1 MENAV
6 VSDHLETLLADRQV
20 KAAVFTTYNFEPDFF
35 ELEVIPLLLPG
46 NTQLSSHAS
55 IKLFQVREA
64 LRESAV
70 ELEVFYD
77 LKIFREN
84 ASCSPAMEYPFHGV
98 YRGNNA
104 FHPKLV
110 FILVYDQETQ
120 SDCLLVGAGSNNL
133 TQAGWWD
140 NIEGVHWEMVWP
152 WSTDSGFI
160 ERLQAD
166 IEWLQSER
174 YLVSNDGL
182 SAIDLVAEHLDL
194 CLENSGISATAKT
207 PPSIVPYY
215 GIAESSE
222 YRGFQAFLEN
232 EASQKLS
239 TYNNWTLEI
248 ISPYFAEDSHN
259 NLHEPFFDLGVRQI
273 HLLLPTNQE
282 GVPVCTPEYFNHIE
296 EQPDIHWARWSEP
309 VGRSLGLTGQHF
321 RRLHAK
327 LYHFYNK
334 MQSWVFV
341 GSVNFTH
348 KAFSENI
355 EAGYFVKLPKAGPLL
370 NTIEDTQSF
379 DYFEPPSESA
389 PGNEDTNSS
398 ESLPII
404 DLAYDWRTRTLTGAT
419 EKFKSYCINIHR
431 PEGDL
436 AVSEWTLRGKN
447 CCEYDGDLA
456 ALEILLKNGSLVKV
470 SGVNQRSNEA
480 FDVHWIMMKQTG
492 WSHKPL
498 DLPEMSPEQIL
509 AIYAGMSPDKR
520 QALLMNAH
528 IRKLVLAGQGGDMT
542 LPTDDFVAEEF
553 FSEYAELF
561 HAFRQLRRKLF
572 EAQEDNNETLVEYYL
587 TGAGF
592 DSLPTLL
599 DNIMDDE
606 ENRSVTAYLIL
617 LCAKEVYQA
626 DQFNNYFG
634 VSERLLQVESAISEL
649 KDNGSIVLEKNTPED
664 RTRFFSWFESQF
676 FKAYRQQEAVE

>member
-110 FILVYDQETQ
+110 FILVYDEETQ

-174 YLVSNDGL
+174 YLVANDGL

-194 CLENSGISATAKT
+194 CLENSGASTTGKT

-215 GIAESSE
+215 GIADSSE
-222 YRGFQAFLEN
+222 FRGFQGFLES

-370 NTIEDTQSF
+370 NPIEDTQSF

-389 PGNEDTNSS
+389 PGNEDTSSS

-542 LPTDDFVAEEF
+542 LPADDFVAEEF

-572 EAQEDNNETLVEYYL
+572 EAQESDNETLVEYYL

-626 DQFNNYFG
+626 DQFNDYFG
-634 VSERLLQVESAISEL
+634 VTECLQQVESAISEL
-649 KDNGSIVLEKNTPED
+649 KDNGSIVLEKNTLED
-664 RTRFFSWFESQF
+664 RARFFSWFESQF
-676 FKAYRQQEAVE
+676 FKAYRQQEVAE

>member
-6 VSDHLETLLADRQV
+6 VSDHLKTLLADRHV

-46 NTQLSSHAS
+46 NIQLSSHAP
-55 IKLFQVREA
+55 IKQFQVREA

-70 ELEVFYD
+70 KLEVFYD
-77 LKIFREN
+77 LKIFRKN

-98 YRGNNA
+98 HRGNNA

-110 FILVYDQETQ
+110 FILVYDEIIQ

-140 NIEGVHWEMVWP
+140 NIEGVHWERVCP
-152 WSTDSGFI
+152 KRTDSDFI
-160 ERLQAD
+160 KRLQAD
-166 IEWLQSER
+166 IEWLQNER
-174 YLVSNDGL
+174 YLVTTDGL
-182 SAIDLVAEHLDL
+182 SALDLVAEHLGL
-194 CLENSGISATAKT
+194 CLENSGASTAVMT
-207 PPSIVPYY
+207 APYY
-215 GIAESSE
+215 GITDSSE
-222 YRGFQAFLEN
+222 FRGFQAFLES
-232 EASQKLS
+232 EARQKLS
-239 TYNNWTLEI
+239 TYKNWTLEI
-248 ISPYFAEDSHN
+248 ISPYFAEDSQN
-259 NLHEPFFDLGVRQI
+259 NLHEPFFDLGVQQI

-282 GVPVCTPEYFNHIE
+282 GVPVCTSEYFNYIE
-296 EQPDIHWARWSEP
+296 EQPNVHWAQWLEP

-341 GSVNFTH
+341 GSVNFTY

-370 NTIEDTQSF
+370 NSIEDTQSI
-379 DYFEPPSESA
+379 DHFEPPSEPA
-389 PGNEDTNSS
+389 PGNEETSVS

-404 DLAYDWRTRTLTGAT
+404 DLVYDWRTRTLTGAT
-419 EKFKSYCINIHR
+419 EKSKSYCINIHR
-431 PEGDL
+431 PEGNL
-436 AVSEWTLRGKN
+436 AVSEWRLRGRN
-447 CCEYDGDLA
+447 RCQYEGDLA
-456 ALEILLKNGSLVKV
+456 ALEDLEDLLKNGSLVKV

-480 FDVHWIMMKQTG
+480 FVPHWIMMKQTG

-498 DLPEMSPEQIL
+498 DLPEMSPQQIL

-528 IRKLVLAGQGGDMT
+528 IRKLVLAGQGEDMT
-542 LPTDDFVAEEF
+542 LPADGFVAEEF

-572 EAQEDNNETLVEYYL
+572 EAQEGKNENLVEYYL
-587 TGAGF
+587 TGTGF

-599 DNIMDDE
+599 DNIMGDE
-606 ENRSVTAYLIL
+606 KTRSVTAYLIL

-626 DQFNNYFG
+626 DQFNKYFG
-634 VSERLLQVESAISEL
+634 VAKRLLKVDSAISEL
-649 KDNGSIVLEKNTPED
+649 KDNSSIVLEKNTPED

-676 FKAYRQQEAVE
+676 FRAYRCQEVAE

>member
-6 VSDHLETLLADRQV
+6 VSDRLETLLADRQI

-55 IKLFQVREA
+55 IKQFQVREA

-77 LKIFREN
+77 LRIFREN
-84 ASCSPAMEYPFHGV
+84 ANCSPAMEYPFHGV

-104 FHPKLV
+104 FHPKLA
-110 FILVYDQETQ
+110 FILVYDEKTQ

-152 WSTDSGFI
+152 RSTDSGFI
-160 ERLQAD
+160 EHLQAD
-166 IEWLQSER
+166 MKWLQNER
-174 YLVSNDGL
+174 YLVSNDRS
-182 SAIDLVAEHLDL
+182 SALDLVAEHLKL
-194 CLENSGISATAKT
+194 CLENARATSTTGMK
-207 PPSIVPYY
+207 VPYY
-215 GIAESSE
+215 GIADSDS
-222 YRGFQAFLEN
+222 RSFQAFLES
-232 EASQKLS
+232 EVSPKLS
-239 TYNNWTLEI
+239 TDNNWTLEI
-248 ISPYFAEDSHN
+248 ISPYFAEDAHN

-282 GVPVCTPEYFNHIE
+282 GVPVCTPEYFNYIE
-296 EQPDIHWARWSEP
+296 EQPNIYWAQWLDP

-334 MQSWVFV
+334 KQSWVFV

-348 KAFSENI
+348 KAFSANI
-355 EAGYFVKLPKAGPLL
+355 EAGYFIQLPKAEPLL
-370 NTIEDTQSF
+370 NTIEDAQSF
-379 DYFEPPSESA
+379 DSFAPPSEPA
-389 PGNEDTNSS
+389 PGNAEISAS

-404 DLAYDWRTRTLTGAT
+404 DLLYDWRTRTLTGAT
-419 EKFKSYCINIHR
+419 EKCKRYCINIHR

-436 AVSEWTLRGKN
+436 AVSEWTLRGRN
-447 CCEYDGDLA
+447 RCEYEGDLA

-470 SGVNQRSNEA
+470 SGVNQRSNKA
-480 FDVHWIMMKQTG
+480 FDAHWIMMKQTG

-528 IRKLVLAGQGGDMT
+528 IRKLVLSGQGGDMT
-542 LPTDDFVAEEF
+542 LPDDFVAREF

-561 HAFRQLRRKLF
+561 HAFRQLQRKLL
-572 EAQEDNNETLVEYYL
+572 AAREDDNKALVEYYL

-592 DSLPTLL
+592 DSLPTLR
-599 DNIMDDE
+599 DSIMDDE
-606 ENRSVTAYLIL
+606 ENRSVKAYLIL

-626 DQFNNYFG
+626 DQLSEYFH
-634 VSERLLQVESAISEL
+634 VPECLRQVESAISEL
-649 KDNGSIVLEKNTPED
+649 KENGSIVLEKNTPED

-676 FKAYRQQEAVE
+676 LKAYRQQEVAE

>member
-6 VSDHLETLLADRQV
+6 VSDHLGALLADRQV

-46 NTQLSSHAS
+46 NTQLSSHAA

-64 LRESAV
+64 LRESTV

-110 FILVYDQETQ
+110 FILAYDEETQ

-140 NIEGVHWEMVWP
+140 NIEGIHWEEVWP
-152 WSTDSGFI
+152 WTVDTGFI
-160 ERLQAD
+160 ERLKAD

-174 YLVSNDGL
+174 YLVSNSGP
-182 SAIDLVAEHLDL
+182 SALDLVAKHLDF
-194 CLENSGISATAKT
+194 CLESSVASAREMT
-207 PPSIVPYY
+207 VPYY
-215 GIAESSE
+215 GIARSSE
-222 YRGFQAFLEN
+222 FQGFQAFLDS
-232 EASQKLS
+232 EARQKLA

-248 ISPYFAEDSHN
+248 ISPYFSEDAHN
-259 NLHEPFFDLGVRQI
+259 NLHESFFDLGVRQI
-273 HLLLPTNQE
+273 HLLLPVNQE
-282 GVPVCTPEYFNHIE
+282 GAAVCTPEYFNHIE
-296 EQPDIHWARWSEP
+296 EQSNVHWALWSEP
-309 VGRSLGLTGQHF
+309 VSRSLGLTGQHF

-334 MQSWVFV
+334 VQSWVFV
-341 GSVNFTH
+341 GSVNFTY

-355 EAGYFVKLPKAGPLL
+355 EAGYFVKLSKAGPLL
-370 NTIEDTQSF
+370 QAIEDTQVF
-379 DYFEPPSESA
+379 DRFEPPVESA
-389 PGNEDTNSS
+389 PGEEETSLS

-404 DLAYDWRTRTLTGAT
+404 DLVFDWRTRTLTGVT
-419 EKFKSYCINIHR
+419 ETRKSYRINILR

-436 AVSEWTLRGKN
+436 AVADWALTGTPRVFE
-447 CCEYDGDLA
+447 GDLA

-470 SGVNQRSNEA
+470 SGINQRSKEA
-480 FDVHWIMMKQTG
+480 FEAHWVMLKQTG
-492 WSHKPL
+492 WTHKPL
-498 DLPEMSPEQIL
+498 DLPDMSPEQIL

-542 LPTDDFVAEEF
+542 LPADDFVAEEF

-561 HAFRQLRRKLF
+561 HAFRQLQRKLT
-572 EAQEDNNETLVEYYL
+572 EAQNDDNETLVEYYL

-592 DSLPTLL
+592 DSLPTLV
-599 DNIMDDE
+599 DNILEDGE
-606 ENRSVTAYLIL
+606 TRSVMAYLIL
-617 LCAKEVYQA
+617 LCAKEIYQTC
-626 DQFNNYFG
+626 QFSGYFG
-634 VSERLLQVESAISEL
+634 VPENLRQVDSAINEL
-649 KDNGSIVLEKNTPED
+649 KGGGAITLEKNTLED
-664 RTRFFSWFESQF
+664 RARFFTWFETQF
-676 FKAYRQQEAVE
+676 FKTYRQQEVVE

>member
-6 VSDHLETLLADRQV
+6 VSDHLEMLLVDRQV

-35 ELEVIPLLLPG
+35 ELEVVPLLLPG

-55 IKLFQVREA
+55 IKLFQVRES
-64 LRESAV
+64 LRESAI

-84 ASCSPAMEYPFHGV
+84 ARYSPAMEYPFHGV

-110 FILVYDQETQ
+110 FILVYDEKTQ

-152 WSTDSGFI
+152 CTDSGFI
-160 ERLQAD
+160 KRLQAD
-166 IEWLQSER
+166 IEWLQNER

-182 SAIDLVAEHLDL
+182 SALDLVAKHLDL
-194 CLENSGISATAKT
+194 CLENSGASATGKT

-215 GIAESSE
+215 GIADSSE
-222 YRGFQAFLEN
+222 FRGFQVYLES

-248 ISPYFAEDSHN
+248 VSPYFAEDSQN
-259 NLHEPFFDLGVRQI
+259 NLHETFFDLGVRQI
-273 HLLLPTNQE
+273 HILLPTNQE
-282 GVPVCTPEYFNHIE
+282 GVPVCTSEYFNHIE
-296 EQPDIHWARWSEP
+296 EQPNIHWAQWSEL
-309 VGRSLGLTGQHF
+309 VGRNLGLTGQHF

-341 GSVNFTH
+341 GSVNFTY

-355 EAGYFVKLPKAGPLL
+355 EAGYFVKLPKAGPWL
-370 NTIEDTQSF
+370 NPIEDAQSF
-379 DYFEPPSESA
+379 GYFESPSEPA
-389 PGNEDTNSS
+389 PGNEEISAS

-404 DLAYDWRTRTLTGAT
+404 DLVYDWRTRTLTGMT
-419 EKFKSYCINIHR
+419 ESRKSYCINIHR
-431 PEGDL
+431 PESDL

-456 ALEILLKNGSLVKV
+456 ALETLLKNGSLVKV

-480 FDVHWIMMKQTG
+480 FGAHWIMMKQTG

-542 LPTDDFVAEEF
+542 LPADDFAAEEF

-561 HAFRQLRRKLF
+561 HAFRQLRNKLF
-572 EAQEDNNETLVEYYL
+572 EAQEDDNNTLVEYYL

-599 DNIMDDE
+599 DNIMNDE

-617 LCAKEVYQA
+617 LCAKEVYQV
-626 DQFNNYFG
+626 DQFNGYFG
-634 VSERLLQVESAISEL
+634 VPERLRQVESDISEL
-649 KDNGSIVLEKNTPED
+649 KDNGSIVLRKNTPED

-676 FKAYRQQEAVE
+676 FKVYRQQEVAE